1 MKRKRGTY
9 DSWTDLPRLTLLR
22 LFAGHSKR

>member
-1 MKRKRGTY
+1 VAVSVFEQFRQ
-9 DSWTDLPRLTLLR
+9 DLKTR